1 MISRGFLIVTR
12 LPSRLAV
19 SSESFFYGCPPAHRP
34 YNTIQTN
41 EAIETVD
48 RERNRLNYLAHLYL
62 ADQTDDSLIGN
73 LLGDFVKGRP
83 GERYSDEIVAGILF
97 HRKIDA
103 FADAH
108 PIMRASRG
116 RIAPRMSRF
125 SGIIVDVCY
134 DHFLARHWRRFSSH
148 DLTAFVQ
155 HAYDVLQKN
164 RPILPERLQRILP
177 YMISEDWLGHYIE
190 IKRVGETLDR
200 ITRRLTHGERFKGAI
215 VEVEK
220 NYADLESDF
229 LNFFP
234 DLVDYAHC
242 TKLEYNHN

>member
-1 MISRGFLIVTR
+1 
-12 LPSRLAV
+12 
-19 SSESFFYGCPPAHRP
+19 
-34 YNTIQTN
+34 
-41 EAIETVD
+41 
-48 RERNRLNYLAHLYL
+48 
-62 ADQTDDSLIGN
+62 
-73 LLGDFVKGRP
+73 
-83 GERYSDEIVAGILF
+83 
-97 HRKIDA
+97 
-103 FADAH
+103 
-108 PIMRASRG
+108 
-116 RIAPRMSRF
+116 
-125 SGIIVDVCY
+125 VCY

-177 YMISEDWLGHYIE
+177 YMISEDWLGRYIE

-200 ITRRLTHGERFKGAI
+200 ITRRFTHGERFKGAI